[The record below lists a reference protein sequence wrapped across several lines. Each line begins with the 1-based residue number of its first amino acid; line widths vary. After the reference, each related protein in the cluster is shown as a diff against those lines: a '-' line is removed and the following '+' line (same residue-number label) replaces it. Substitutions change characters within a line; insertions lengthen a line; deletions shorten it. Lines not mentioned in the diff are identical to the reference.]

1 MNEHMHKNCDELL
14 GSLSAYIDGDLP
26 PELCEELERH
36 LAGCNDCRVVL
47 NTTKRTI
54 DLVHSP
60 IEKPDLPEDVR
71 ERLFKRLNLDTYLTV
86 ITSYSIH
93 YTKLYELHLNK
104 IQTVRSD
111 DC

>member
-1 MNEHMHKNCDELL
+1 MNEHMHKDCEELL
-14 GSLSAYIDGDLP
+14 GSLSSYIDGDLP
-26 PELCEELERH
+26 SELCDELEKH

-71 ERLFKRLNLDTYLTV
+71 ERLFKRLNLDTYLTQK
-86 ITSYSIH
+86 
-93 YTKLYELHLNK
+93 TK
-104 IQTVRSD
+104 
-111 DC
+111 